1 MNEQVRGGTMKAVQ
15 GTPGDQGYG
24 ATTKKEPPMA
34 GMGNEYA
41 AGGQQQ
47 FGQSNRAAAM
57 AKQ

>member
-1 MNEQVRGGTMKAVQ
+1 MKAVQ

-24 ATTKKEPPMA
+24 ATTKKEPPMG